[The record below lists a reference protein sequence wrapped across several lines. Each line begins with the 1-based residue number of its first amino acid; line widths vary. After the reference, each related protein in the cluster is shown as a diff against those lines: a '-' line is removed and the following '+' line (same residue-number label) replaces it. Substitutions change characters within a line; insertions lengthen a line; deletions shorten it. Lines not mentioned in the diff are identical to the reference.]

1 MDSTSKLVGGTP
13 AGYAESARR
22 AELLNSLEILIASYS
37 RPTDQ
42 HRKKLLEE
50 AIQELRA
57 SYSAIDALDLMVQQL
72 EKEVGY
78 EDM

>member
-1 MDSTSKLVGGTP
+1 MENTSKLAGGTP

-22 AELLNSLEILIASYS
+22 AELLNSLQILAMSYD

-42 HRKKLLEE
+42 YRKKLLEE

-72 EKEVGY
+72 EKEAGY
-78 EDM
+78 EAL